1 MYLLNNHIYYV
12 VHFAFMVSLQNIS
25 LYVDIDL
32 IGSSYRTTWGSSY
45 QKPYLTATYNVTVMQ
60 NESAVDLAET

>member
-32 IGSSYRTTWGSSY
+32 IGSSYRTT
-45 QKPYLTATYNVTVMQ
+45 
-60 NESAVDLAET
+60 